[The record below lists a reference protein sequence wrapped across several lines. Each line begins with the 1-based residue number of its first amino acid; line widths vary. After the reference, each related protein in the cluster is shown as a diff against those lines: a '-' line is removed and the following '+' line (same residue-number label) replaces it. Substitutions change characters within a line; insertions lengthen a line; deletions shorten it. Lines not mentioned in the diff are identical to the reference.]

1 MKMQLLTVSI
11 FLFIVNCCSRGN
23 ESIQIDDYVFCS
35 LYKFGQQIEM
45 DKNTDVI
52 YNIKNSK
59 KIKGPVIG
67 MDIKT
72 LILVNKT
79 NKGDTLKVT
88 IYGNKNKYFGTEK
101 EWGELLSCPA
111 FQPCV
116 VHDENDDEK
125 TSVCNIMWN
134 K

>member
-1 MKMQLLTVSI
+1 
-11 FLFIVNCCSRGN
+11 
-23 ESIQIDDYVFCS
+23 
-35 LYKFGQQIEM
+35 M

-88 IYGNKNKYFGTEK
+88 IYGNKNKYFRIGK
-101 EWGELLSCPA
+101 DFYQARNPIFS
-111 FQPCV
+111 V
-116 VHDENDDEK
+116 K
-125 TSVCNIMWN
+125 TIHNSE
-134 K
+134 

>member
-79 NKGDTLKVT
+79 IIVHTFLTLYYRQT
-88 IYGNKNKYFGTEK
+88 FSI
-101 EWGELLSCPA
+101 SA
-111 FQPCV
+111 
-116 VHDENDDEK
+116 
-125 TSVCNIMWN
+125 S
-134 K
+134 

>member
-35 LYKFGQQIEM
+35 LCKFGQQIEI

-88 IYGNKNKYFGTEK
+88 IYGNKNKYFRIGK
-101 EWGELLSCPA
+101 DFYQARNPIFS
-111 FQPCV
+111 V
-116 VHDENDDEK
+116 K
-125 TSVCNIMWN
+125 TIHNSE
-134 K
+134 